1 MRDMSHHPLHL
12 GVDEVAELNRELS
25 DKSPQ
30 HIVDWAHSYF
40 DHHMVV
46 TSSFGD
52 ATLTHLVWSVSPLIE
67 VVLLDTQFLFPET
80 ISFARELQQRMGG
93 NLRTVQP
100 EGITADVKLWKL
112 DTDACCAV
120 RKVAPLERLLEGRHA
135 WMTGLRRDDSASR
148 ADTQVISL
156 DPFRDVVKI
165 NPIAA
170 WSDTDVAAYKTHHG
184 LPDNPLTAQ
193 GFASIGCWPCTRPVE
208 PGADPRS
215 GRWAGQDKT
224 ECGLHEPRATSVR
237 NPSSMP
243 VKAGLKA

>member
-1 MRDMSHHPLHL
+1 MSHHPLHL
-12 GVDEVAELNRELS
+12 GVEEVSELNQQMS
-25 DKSPQ
+25 GKSPE
-30 HIVDWAHSYF
+30 HIIEWAHDYF

-52 ATLTHLVWSVSPLIE
+52 ATLAHLAWSVSPLIE

-80 ISFARELQQRMGG
+80 IAFAHELQQRVGG
-93 NLRTVQP
+93 VLTVVQP
-100 EGITADVKLWKL
+100 EGIMPDVELWKL

-135 WMTGLRRDDSASR
+135 WMTGLRRDDSSAR
-148 ADTQVISL
+148 VDTQVIAL
-156 DPFRDVVKI
+156 DPFRDVVKV

-170 WSDTDVAAYKTHHG
+170 WSTNDVAAYKARHA
-184 LPDNPLTAQ
+184 LPDNPLTAK
-193 GFASIGCWPCTRPVE
+193 GYASIGCWPCTRPVE

-224 ECGLHEPRATSVR
+224 ECGLHEPRVSRVTV
-237 NPSSMP
+237 SSR
-243 VKAGLKA
+243 

>member
-1 MRDMSHHPLHL
+1 MSHHPLHL
-12 GVDEVAELNRELS
+12 GVEEVSELNQQMS
-25 DKSPQ
+25 GKSPE
-30 HIVDWAHSYF
+30 HIIEWAHDYF

-52 ATLTHLVWSVSPLIE
+52 ATLAHLAWSVSPLIE

-80 ISFARELQQRMGG
+80 IAFAHELQQRVGG
-93 NLRTVQP
+93 VLTVVQP
-100 EGITADVKLWKL
+100 EGIMPGVELWKL

-135 WMTGLRRDDSASR
+135 WMTGLRRDDSSAR
-148 ADTQVISL
+148 ADTQVIAL
-156 DPFRDVVKI
+156 DPFRDVVKV

-170 WSDTDVAAYKTHHG
+170 WSTNDVAAYKARHG
-184 LPDNPLTAQ
+184 LPDNPLTAK
-193 GFASIGCWPCTRPVE
+193 GYASIGCWPCTRPVE

-224 ECGLHEPRATSVR
+224 ECGLHEPRVSRVTV
-237 NPSSMP
+237 SSR
-243 VKAGLKA
+243 

>member
-1 MRDMSHHPLHL
+1 VSHHPLHP
-12 GVDEVAELNRELS
+12 GIDEVSELNRELS
-25 DKSPQ
+25 DKSAQ
-30 HIVDWAHSYF
+30 HVVDWAHHYF

-52 ATLTHLVWSVSPLIE
+52 ATLAHLVWSVSPLIE

-80 ISFARELQQRMGG
+80 ITFAQELQQRTGG
-93 NLRTVQP
+93 QLTIVQP
-100 EGITADVKLWKL
+100 DGITADVELWKL

-165 NPIAA
+165 NPIAM
-170 WSDTDVAAYKTHHG
+170 WSDSDVAAYKSHHG
-184 LPDNPLTAQ
+184 LPVNPSTAQ
-193 GFASIGCWPCTRPVE
+193 GYTSIGCWPCTQPVE

-224 ECGLHEPRATSVR
+224 ECGLHEPRVSRVKV
-237 NPSSMP
+237 SSRQ
-243 VKAGLKA
+243 

>member
-1 MRDMSHHPLHL
+1 MSHHPLHL
-12 GVDEVAELNRELS
+12 GVEEVSELNQQMS
-25 DKSPQ
+25 GKSPE
-30 HIVDWAHSYF
+30 HIIEWAHDYF

-52 ATLTHLVWSVSPLIE
+52 ATLAHLAWSVSPLIE

-80 ISFARELQQRMGG
+80 IAFAHELQQRVGG
-93 NLRTVQP
+93 VLTVVQP
-100 EGITADVKLWKL
+100 EGIMPDVELWKL

-135 WMTGLRRDDSASR
+135 WMTGLRRDDSSAR
-148 ADTQVISL
+148 ADTQVIAL
-156 DPFRDVVKI
+156 DPFRDVVKV

-170 WSDTDVAAYKTHHG
+170 WSTNDVAAYKARHA
-184 LPDNPLTAQ
+184 LPDNPLTAK
-193 GFASIGCWPCTRPVE
+193 GYASIGCWPCTRPVE

-224 ECGLHEPRATSVR
+224 ECGLHEPRVSRVTV
-237 NPSSMP
+237 SSR
-243 VKAGLKA
+243 

>member
-1 MRDMSHHPLHL
+1 MSHHPLHL
-12 GVDEVAELNRELS
+12 GVDEVSELNHQLS
-25 DKSPQ
+25 GKSAEN
-30 HIVDWAHSYF
+30 IIEWAHGYF

-52 ATLTHLVWSVSPLIE
+52 ATLAHLAWGVSPLIE

-80 ISFARELQQRMGG
+80 IAFAHELRQRVGG
-93 NLRTVQP
+93 VLTVVQP
-100 EGITADVKLWKL
+100 EGIAPDVELWKL

-135 WMTGLRRDDSASR
+135 WMTGLRRDDSQSR
-148 ADTQVISL
+148 ANTQVIAL
-156 DPFRDVVKI
+156 DPFRDVVKV

-170 WSDTDVAAYKTHHG
+170 WSNTDFAAYKARHG
-184 LPDNPLTAQ
+184 LPDNPLTAK
-193 GFASIGCWPCTRPVE
+193 GYASIGCWPCTRPVE

-224 ECGLHEPRATSVR
+224 ECGLHEPRVSRVTVSTR
-237 NPSSMP
+237 
-243 VKAGLKA
+243 

>member
-1 MRDMSHHPLHL
+1 MSHHPLHL
-12 GVDEVAELNRELS
+12 GKDEVSELNQVLS
-25 DKSPQ
+25 EKSAE
-30 HIVDWAHSYF
+30 HIIEWAHSYF

-52 ATLTHLVWSVSPLIE
+52 ATLAHLVWSVSPLIE

-80 ISFARELQQRMGG
+80 LAFADELQQRMGG
-93 NLRTVQP
+93 HLTTVQP
-100 EGITADVKLWKL
+100 EGIAADVELWKL

-135 WMTGLRRDDSASR
+135 WMTGLRRDDSTTRSN
-148 ADTQVISL
+148 TQVVAL
-156 DPFRDVVKI
+156 DPFRDVVKV
-165 NPIAA
+165 NPIAT
-170 WSDTDVAAYKTHHG
+170 WSEADVAAYKARHG

-193 GFASIGCWPCTRPVE
+193 GYASIGCWPCTQPVE

-224 ECGLHEPRATSVR
+224 ECGLHEPRVSRVKV
-237 NPSSMP
+237 SSR
-243 VKAGLKA
+243 

>member
-1 MRDMSHHPLHL
+1 MSHHPLHL
-12 GVDEVAELNRELS
+12 GADEVAELNRELS

-52 ATLTHLVWSVSPLIE
+52 ATLAHLVWSVSPLIE

-193 GFASIGCWPCTRPVE
+193 GYASIGCWPCTRPVE

-215 GRWAGQDKT
+215 GRWAGQEKT
-224 ECGLHEPRATSVR
+224 ECGLHEPRASRVKV
-237 NPSSMP
+237 SSRQ
-243 VKAGLKA
+243 